1 MGFGFLI
8 IGYFLAF
15 LMSNFHS
22 AFAFAGAYLMTIG
35 LWKLKNYKRKFT
47 YTLYPLALF
56 MLLALKDTVLD
67 ILSIFGGYPSFF
79 EGAAVTAI
87 FEFLYIASISLFN
100 IMLFISTSEL
110 AKDVGLEKIK
120 VSALRN
126 LCFFAIYTVLC
137 AIRFLPVN
145 YPSEFLRYL
154 NLIIQ
159 LMQLLWI
166 ALAIIMLFSCFR
178 NMVDKDQLEKELAE
192 DAQKELKKG
201 TGGK

>member
-15 LMSNFHS
+15 LMSNLHS

-35 LWKLKNYKRKFT
+35 LWKLKDYKRKFT

-56 MLLALKDTVLD
+56 MVIALKDTVLD
-67 ILSIFGGYPSFF
+67 VLSVLGSYPSFF
-79 EGAAVTAI
+79 EGAAVAVI
-87 FEFLYIASISLFN
+87 FEFLHIASISLFN
-100 IMLFISTSEL
+100 IMLFLSVSEL
-110 AKDVGLEKIK
+110 AKDVGLEKIR

-126 LCFFAIYTVLC
+126 LCFFAVYTVLC
-137 AIRFLPVN
+137 AIRFLPVS
-145 YPSEFLRYL
+145 YPSVFLKYL

-166 ALAIIMLFSCFR
+166 ALTVIMLISCFR

-192 DAQKELKKG
+192 DAESELKKES
-201 TGGK
+201 GGK